1 MSAGVKNG
9 IIEAIYEIFVNAQ
22 IHSKSKYIYSC
33 GQFFPHKNELAFT
46 LVDIG
51 MSIKNCVNN
60 RFDSTLTSIQAIK
73 WALIDK
79 HTTKENITGG
89 IGLALL
95 KEFIIKNRG
104 LLQII
109 SNDGYYSF
117 DNEVEDYKLFSGQF
131 PGTIITIKFK
141 TDDTHHYSL
150 RNEEKINLDNIF

>member
-1 MSAGVKNG
+1 ML
-9 IIEAIYEIFVNAQ
+9 
-22 IHSKSKYIYSC
+22 KYIV
-33 GQFFPHKNELAFT
+33 K
-46 LVDIG
+46 
-51 MSIKNCVNN
+51 VNI
-60 RFDSTLTSIQAIK
+60 F
-73 WALIDK
+73 
-79 HTTKENITGG
+79 
-89 IGLALL
+89 L